1 MQSWQNL
8 GFTAPER
15 LVELACAAEE
25 AGMHG
30 VSLPEHL
37 VTPTTIATPNPY
49 VAGGGSGY
57 AAETPFIDPFV
68 AFGALSAVTTKLQF
82 LANVYVLPLRPLF
95 VAAKSISSAA
105 VMSNDRLVLGVG
117 IGWLREEFEA
127 AGARFV
133 DRGARTDEML
143 SLLRDMLTGAPVAA
157 DSRHHRFRE
166 VRLAPVPAKPVPIL
180 VGGISD
186 AALRRAAR
194 ADGWIGVNFSEATLL
209 PILQRLRS
217 AREDAERDQ
226 AAPLDRP
233 FAVVVSRP
241 PDFDRALARRYASAG
256 VTAMV
261 NRPTAFSVGADASRR
276 EHFDAMREFVDV
288 LTHL

>member
-8 GFTAPER
+8 GFTAPGR

-25 AGMHG
+25 AGMYG

-37 VTPTTIATPNPY
+37 VTPTTIVTPNPY

-57 AAETPFIDPFV
+57 APETPFIDPFV
-68 AFGALSAVTTKLQF
+68 AFGALSAVTTKLRF

-143 SLLRDMLTGAPVAA
+143 SLLRDLLTGAPVAA

-194 ADGWIGVNFSEATLL
+194 ADGWIGVNFSEATLM

-226 AAPLDRP
+226 VAPLDRP
-233 FAVVVSRP
+233 FAIVVSRP
-241 PDFDRALARRYASAG
+241 PDFDRELARRYARAG

-261 NRPTAFSVGADASRR
+261 NRPTAFSVGADASRH
-276 EHFDAMREFVDV
+276 EHLAAMREFVDV

>member
-1 MQSWQNL
+1 MQPWQNL
-8 GFTAPER
+8 GFTAPNR
-15 LVELACAAEE
+15 LVDLAVAAEE

-37 VTPTTIATPNPY
+37 VTPTTIVTPNPY

-57 AAETPFIDPFV
+57 APDTAFIDPFV
-68 AFGALSAVTTKLQF
+68 AFGALSAVTTTLRF
-82 LANVYVLPLRPLF
+82 LANVYVLPLRHLF

-105 VMSNDRLVLGVG
+105 VMSNDRLLLGVG

-127 AGARFV
+127 AGMRFG

-143 SLLRDMLTGAPVAA
+143 ALLRDMLTGAPVAA
-157 DSRHHRFRE
+157 DTRHHRFRE
-166 VRLAPVPAKPVPIL
+166 VRLAPVPAKPVPIF

-194 ADGWIGVNFSEATLL
+194 ADGWIGVNFSEATLM

-217 AREDAERDQ
+217 AREDAERGQ
-226 AAPLDRP
+226 AATLDRP
-233 FAVVVSRP
+233 FAIVVSRP
-241 PDFDRALARRYASAG
+241 PDFDRALAGRYASAG

-261 NRPTAFSVGADASRR
+261 NRPTAFSVGADALRR
-276 EHFDAMREFVDV
+276 EHLDAMREFVDV

>member
-1 MQSWQNL
+1 MQPWQNL

-15 LVELACAAEE
+15 LLELARAAEE
-25 AGMHG
+25 AGMYG

-37 VTPTTIATPNPY
+37 VTPTTIVTPNPY

-57 AAETPFIDPFV
+57 APDTPFIDPFV
-68 AFGALSAVTTKLQF
+68 AFGALSAVTTRLHF

-105 VMSNDRLVLGVG
+105 VLSNDRVVVGVG

-127 AGARFV
+127 AGVRFT

-143 SLLRDMLTGAPVAA
+143 ALLRDLLTGAPVAA
-157 DSRHHRFRE
+157 DTRHHQFGE
-166 VRLAPVPAKPVPIL
+166 VRIAPVPARPVPIL

-194 ADGWIGVNFSEATLL
+194 SDGWIGVNFDEQTLL
-209 PILQRLRS
+209 PILKRLLA
-217 AREDAERDQ
+217 AREDAEREG
-226 AAPLDRP
+226 AATRDRP

-241 PDFDRALARRYASAG
+241 PEFDRALAERYAHAG

-261 NRPTAFSVGADASRR
+261 NRPTAFSVGALASRD
-276 EHFDAMREFVDV
+276 EHLAAMREFVDV
-288 LTHL
+288 VTHL